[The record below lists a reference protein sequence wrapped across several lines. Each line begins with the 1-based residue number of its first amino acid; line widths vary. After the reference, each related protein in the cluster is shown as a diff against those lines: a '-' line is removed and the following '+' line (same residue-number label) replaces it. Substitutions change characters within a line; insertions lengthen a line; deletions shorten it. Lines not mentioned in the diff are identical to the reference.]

1 MKILSV
7 FALTIIL
14 NTSPLFAQSY
24 SGDRGSGDGDPR
36 IQMST
41 VAGETAG
48 SSAGGVII
56 PLILL
61 AIIAAAAAAN

>member
-14 NTSPLFAQSY
+14 NTSPLFAKSD
-24 SGDRGSGDGDPR
+24 GGSGDGDPR
-36 IQMST
+36 IPISK

-48 SSAGGVII
+48 SSASGVMI

-61 AIIAAAAAAN
+61 AIIAAAAAAD

>member
-1 MKILSV
+1 MKTLSV

-14 NTSPLFAQSY
+14 STSPSFAKSY
-24 SGDRGSGDGDPR
+24 SGDGASGDGGPR
-36 IQMST
+36 IPIST

-48 SSAGGVII
+48 SSASGVMI